1 MFLLTACIQSTFP
14 LIQPYRTFNL
24 LTVYSYEVIY
34 TGKKARSGGTSAA
47 APVFAGIVGL
57 LNDARLRA
65 GKSTLGFLNPF
76 LYSQGYKALNDI
88 TGGSSY
94 GCGGIDPQTDSAVS
108 GSLVI
113 PGAHWNA
120 TEGWD
125 PVTGLG
131 TPNFQKLKELV
142 LSL

>member
-1 MFLLTACIQSTFP
+1 MLTH
-14 LIQPYRTFNL
+14 R
-24 LTVYSYEVIY
+24 SYEVIY
-34 TGKKARSGGTSAA
+34 GGAKAGSGGTSAA
-47 APVFAGIVGL
+47 APTVAGIIGL

-65 GKSTLGFLNPF
+65 GKPVLGYLNPF
-76 LYSQGYKALNDI
+76 LYSLGVKALNDI
-88 TGGSSY
+88 VGGSSY
-94 GCGGIDPQTDSAVS
+94 GCGGIDPQTEEAVP
-108 GSLVI
+108 GALVI

-142 LSL
+142 LAL